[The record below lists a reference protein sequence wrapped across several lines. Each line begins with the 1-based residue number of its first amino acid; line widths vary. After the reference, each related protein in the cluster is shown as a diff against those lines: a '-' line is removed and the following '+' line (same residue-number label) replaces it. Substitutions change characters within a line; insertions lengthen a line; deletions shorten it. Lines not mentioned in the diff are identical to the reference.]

1 MRQNLLFAAAY
12 TAVAAPVAILGLASP
27 LAAAL
32 AMAAAAAV
40 VALNAQRAGGMP
52 APPGSQAQA

>member
-12 TAVAAPVAILGLASP
+12 TAVAGTVAILGLGSP
-27 LAAAL
+27 LAGGG
-32 AMAAAAAV
+32 

-52 APPGSQAQA
+52 SFPGWHAQA